1 MWSGSHLKRR
11 KNQSKIK
18 MTSFLLR
25 RQTVFF
31 LFCFSPLF
39 FCTSAKI
46 LLTVGCFFFV
56 CFSPG
61 WLYVCLFIL
70 IFCVYPPVLSWWAI
84 SHKAPCWPRYVK
96 SQATATHRSPWE
108 WGVLWVPGEPGSNE
122 APEEEGSPVPLLDCQ
137 GVSSIPR
144 VVNTEK
150 PTDASH
156 LGLCIQRIMVFLFSF
171 FGENSSASLPLLSS
185 YCI

>member
-11 KNQSKIK
+11 KNRSKIR

-25 RQTVFF
+25 RQTFFF

-39 FCTSAKI
+39 SVQVLKYCSM
-46 LLTVGCFFFV
+46 LLFFFF
-56 CFSPG
+56 FSPG

-70 IFCVYPPVLSWWAI
+70 IFCVYPPVLSGWAV
-84 SHKAPCWPRYVK
+84 SHKAPCLPRYVK
-96 SQATATHRSPWE
+96 SQATATCWSPWE
-108 WGVLWVPGEPGSNE
+108 WGVLWVAGEPGSNE
-122 APEEEGSPVPLLDCQ
+122 APEEQGSPVPLLDCQ
-137 GVSSIPR
+137 GVSSIPG
-144 VVNTEK
+144 VVNTEN
-150 PTDASH
+150 PPDASH

-171 FGENSSASLPLLSS
+171 FGENSSTSLPLLSS